1 VAENDNKNNPPFSL
15 RFWQLEMAQA
25 SAVDETIRRIEASE
39 ISSNM

>member
-1 VAENDNKNNPPFSL
+1 MAENDNKNNPPFSL

-25 SAVDETIRRIEASE
+25 SAVDERIRGIEASE